1 MMVGPER
8 LAYEQ
13 AAGFFVSAVEQAR
26 AEQWDSPGLD
36 RWSVRDLVG
45 HTSRALLTVETY
57 LGQPASAVELE
68 TPVDYFVAA
77 LAGTGGPDQI
87 AQRGREAG
95 AALGPDPA
103 SAVREIADR
112 VLKLLADAD
121 DEQLLSTPVGGM
133 RLRDYLPTRTFELV
147 VHTLDLAAALGVL
160 AEPPPEPA
168 GLSLQ
173 IAADLVLRSG
183 RGAEVLLALTGRHPL
198 PAGFSVV

>member
-1 MMVGPER
+1 MTTGPER
-8 LAYEQ
+8 FAFEQ
-13 AAGFFVSAVEQAR
+13 AAGFFVAAVEQVR
-26 AEQWDSPGLD
+26 PGQWDSPGLD

-68 TPVDYFVAA
+68 RPVDYFVAA

-95 AALGPDPA
+95 AALGPHPV

-112 VLKLLADAD
+112 VLKLLADAE
-121 DEQLLSTPVGGM
+121 DEQLLSSPVGGI

-147 VHTLDLAAALGVL
+147 VHTLDLSAAVDLPTQ
-160 AEPPPEPA
+160 PPSEPA
-168 GLSLQ
+168 RLSLQ
-173 IAADLVLRSG
+173 IAADLALRSG
-183 RGAEVLLALTGRHPL
+183 RGAEVLLALTGRRPL